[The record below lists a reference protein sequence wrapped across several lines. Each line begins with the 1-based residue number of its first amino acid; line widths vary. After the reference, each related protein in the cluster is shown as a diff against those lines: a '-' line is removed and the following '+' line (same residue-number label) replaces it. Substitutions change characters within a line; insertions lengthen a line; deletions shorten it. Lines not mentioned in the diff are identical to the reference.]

1 MHDSHFDDL
10 LLQVEHY
17 SRYPNLLPWVGTGYC
32 ASPLK
37 LLILGES
44 HYLPEEVTYHRDP
57 EAWYAGVDLPADNS
71 VAWMR
76 TRGVVAKGLETNWKG
91 KSKTIFRRLSVSLAE
106 AGLSNGAAPFTSLAY
121 MNYFQRPAEVTG
133 KSIRVSDLDRMVSAQ
148 VLEEVAQVLQPH
160 AILFCS
166 KLAWNAAASQ
176 ELIPSLRAADR
187 VVDHTPHPA
196 SPWWYRT
203 ARKLQGR
210 SGRDVFLEILREAS
224 QQG

>member
-10 LLQVEHY
+10 LLKVEHY
-17 SRYPNLLPWVGTGYC
+17 SRYPNLLPWVGTGYR
-32 ASPLK
+32 ATPLK

-44 HYLPEEVTYHRDP
+44 HYLPEQVVYHLDP

-106 AGLSNGAAPFTSLAY
+106 AGFSNGAAPFSRLAY

-133 KSIRVSDLDRMVSAQ
+133 DSIRVSDLDRKVSAK

-160 AILFCS
+160 AIVFCT
-166 KLAWNAAASQ
+166 KLAWNAAVSQ
-176 ELIPSLRAADR
+176 ELIESLRGAGR
-187 VVDHTPHPA
+187 VVDHTPHPGSA
-196 SPWWYRT
+196 WWYRT
-203 ARKLQGR
+203 ARKRQGR
-210 SGRDVFLEILREAS
+210 NGHEVFLDILRAATQPE
-224 QQG
+224 